1 MVPHTANRA
10 MMIRTLLSAIV
21 LLFGLSAC
29 DQAQPVTYTIPKEER
44 AAATSGQPTE
54 AATASPAVPTADAAK
69 MPVLPGMAEAAQ
81 AAPEL
86 SYTVPEGWEEFPP
99 RSVRKAN
106 FRMSDSSGS
115 AELAVTVFPG
125 DVGGT
130 LANINRWRGQIG
142 LEPTDATGMQAMV
155 RPITISRHQGLL
167 AKLQGPDQS
176 ILGGLLSFHGST
188 WFFKLQGATGT
199 VAAQSEAMEAF
210 LASVRIEDPHH

>member
-1 MVPHTANRA
+1 MKISHAIIPALTA
-10 MMIRTLLSAIV
+10 LLLITS
-21 LLFGLSAC
+21 C
-29 DQAQPVTYTIPKEER
+29 DKAEPVTYTIPKKER
-44 AAATSGQPTE
+44 GAGSMPANTPAAQP
-54 AATASPAVPTADAAK
+54 ATAPDNSK
-69 MPVLPGMAEAAQ
+69 MQVLPGMQEAAQ

-86 SYTVPEGWEEFPP
+86 AYTVPEGWEEFPP
-99 RSVRKAN
+99 QSVRKAN
-106 FRMSDSSGS
+106 FRVSDRSGS

-142 LEPTDATGMQAMV
+142 LDPTDADGMASMV
-155 RPITISRHQGLL
+155 RPITISNHSGLL
-167 AKLQGPDQS
+167 ANLQGPEQS

-210 LASVRIEDPHH
+210 LASVQIEDNHH